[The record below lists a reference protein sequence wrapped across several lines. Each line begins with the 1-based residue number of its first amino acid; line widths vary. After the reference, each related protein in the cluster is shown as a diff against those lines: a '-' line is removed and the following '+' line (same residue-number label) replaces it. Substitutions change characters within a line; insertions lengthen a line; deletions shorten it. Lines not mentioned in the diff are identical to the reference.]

1 MSAPG
6 TYESRPETR
15 YELPPLWSWQEFI
28 DRAKKPVTIPNSS
41 GRREDPAFA
50 GAGWEETLRLARDG
64 WSARLPEVEADVAA
78 LRTGSGR
85 VRTTVLV
92 PRWDVTGS
100 EVDIGAYLAGEPE
113 CMIDAEP
120 QQATTH
126 GRVVSFLI
134 PASYE
139 NFIPHQVI
147 RNRGLALSAL
157 CSSIIMAGHS
167 VEIWSG
173 FGGRVAD
180 TRASAVARVISPA
193 EPLDLGR
200 LIFALAHPAMLRRL
214 WHSIWDSTPEELAR
228 LIHSNRHCYPPFSSY
243 RDDLPDGVEDPYILP
258 ALKPGDDQW
267 NTLESSLARCR
278 EIFADLGLLVE

>member
-157 CSSIIMAGHS
+157 CSSIIMAGHG